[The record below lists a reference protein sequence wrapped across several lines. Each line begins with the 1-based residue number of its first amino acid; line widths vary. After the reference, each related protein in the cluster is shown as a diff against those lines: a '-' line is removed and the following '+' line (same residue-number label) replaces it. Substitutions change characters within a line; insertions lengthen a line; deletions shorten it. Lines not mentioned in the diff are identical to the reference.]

1 MYVLV
6 MRLTRTARLAAC
18 LQTVTVLEEIC
29 QMLTSLRDALLHDV
43 HSVNAEC
50 QALLASVRA
59 EHDTSSS
66 GQAQLN
72 HVTSHRLDR
81 VHESRLSDYDALTH
95 VPKAIVNDYSDMW
108 ET

>member
-1 MYVLV
+1 
-6 MRLTRTARLAAC
+6 
-18 LQTVTVLEEIC
+18 
-29 QMLTSLRDALLHDV
+29 MLTSLRDALLHDV

-59 EHDTSSS
+59 EHDSSS
-66 GQAQLN
+66 QAPLN

-81 VHESRLSDYDALTH
+81 VHESRLSDYDVLTH